1 MYTKQILEGV
11 NYLHNEGVIHR
22 DIKAANILVDHD
34 GTIKLTDFGTSKVIE
49 TEESLIQ
56 QNKSLKGTP
65 YWMAPEVC

>member
-49 TEESLIQ
+49 TEE
-56 QNKSLKGTP
+56 
-65 YWMAPEVC
+65 